1 VKEELVRDWM
11 TREVIT
17 ISPKTTLSE
26 AHHLMITKN
35 IRRLPVLKNKR
46 LVGIIT
52 RGDIRGAE
60 ASGATSLNIWELNY
74 ILAKL
79 DVRKIMTPQPITIS
93 PEAIL
98 AEAAQVMLKH
108 KISGLPVVDKQGN
121 LVGIITESD
130 IFRLVARVWN
140 QEG

>member
-1 VKEELVRDWM
+1 
-11 TREVIT
+11 
-17 ISPKTTLSE
+17 
-26 AHHLMITKN
+26 MITKH
-35 IRRLPVLKNKR
+35 IRRLPVMKKNR

-52 RGDIRGAE
+52 RGDVRGAE

-79 DVRKIMTPQPITIS
+79 DVEKIMTPQPITIS
-93 PEAIL
+93 PEASL

-108 KISGLPVVDKQGN
+108 KISSLPVVDKQEK

-130 IFRLVARVWN
+130 IFRLVVRAWN

>member
-1 VKEELVRDWM
+1 
-11 TREVIT
+11 
-17 ISPKTTLSE
+17 
-26 AHHLMITKN
+26 
-35 IRRLPVLKNKR
+35 VLKNKR

-79 DVRKIMTPQPITIS
+79 DVGKIMTPQPITIS
-93 PEAIL
+93 PEATL

-130 IFRLVARVWN
+130 IFRLVVRVWDH
-140 QEG
+140 EG